1 MDELEFRRRL
11 LSNPT
16 TNDEAVVQQLAADP
30 DKQRL
35 QHELLI
41 LDQQI
46 KASLAVPVPADLA
59 DRLLLSQGLLQHKKI
74 RQRRWWLGMAASLV
88 LVAGLV
94 QQRDHLYPWPDD
106 IAGHA
111 LAHVYH
117 EAKHLDDNNSL
128 IDLTRVNL
136 LLADLGGELRSWP
149 GTIRYASFCYFQ
161 GTRSLHLIFNT
172 PQGPVTVFV
181 LPKNH
186 GLESGSDFYDAQFH
200 GHNMQLAKADL
211 VLVAGKNQS
220 LSGIATTLQQQL
232 QFQI

>member
-11 LSNPT
+11 LSDPAT
-16 TNDEAVVQQLAADP
+16 CDDAVIQQLTTDP

-35 QHELLI
+35 QQELLL

-46 KASLAVPVPADLA
+46 KASLAVPVPTDLA
-59 DRLLLSQGLLQHKKI
+59 DRLLLSQSLLQHKKT
-74 RQRRWWLGMAASLV
+74 RQRQWWFGMAASLV

-94 QQRDHLYPWPDD
+94 QHREQFYPWHDD
-106 IAGHA
+106 LAGHA

-117 EAKHLDDNNSL
+117 EANMLTNNSASV
-128 IDLTRVNL
+128 DLRNVNQ
-136 LLADLGGELRSWP
+136 LLADLGGRLQSWP
-149 GTIRYASFCYFQ
+149 GTIRYANFCHFQ

-172 PQGPVTVFV
+172 EQGPVTVFI

-186 GLESGSDFYDAQFH
+186 GLTGHDQFSDPLFH
-200 GHNMQLAKADL
+200 GESMQLAKADL
-211 VLVAGKNQS
+211 VLVAGVNQP
-220 LSGIATTLQQQL
+220 LTGVATSLQQQL

>member
-11 LSNPT
+11 LSNPA
-16 TNDEAVVQQLAADP
+16 TNDDEVIRQLAADS

-35 QHELLI
+35 QHELLL

-46 KASLAVPVPADLA
+46 KASLAVPVPTDLA

-74 RQRRWWLGMAASLV
+74 RQRRWWLGMAASLM

-94 QQRDHLYPWPDD
+94 HQRDHLYPWPDD
-106 IAGHA
+106 VAGHA

-117 EAKHLDDNNSL
+117 EARQLEDNNTQ
-128 IDLTRVNL
+128 IDLASVNL
-136 LLADLGGELRSWP
+136 LLADLGGQLSSWP
-149 GTIRYASFCYFQ
+149 GTIRYASFCNFQ

-172 PQGPVTVFV
+172 TQGPVTVFV

-186 GLESGSDFYDAQFH
+186 GLLPGNDFSDTKFH

-220 LSGIATTLQQQL
+220 LAGVATTLQQQL

>member
-11 LSNPT
+11 LSNPAT
-16 TNDEAVVQQLAADP
+16 HDDEVIRQVAADS

-35 QHELLI
+35 QHELLL

-59 DRLLLSQGLLQHKKI
+59 DRLLLSQGLMEHKKI
-74 RQRRWWLGMAASLV
+74 QQRRWWLGMAASLM

-94 QQRDHLYPWPDD
+94 HQRDHLYPWPDD
-106 IAGHA
+106 VAGHA

-117 EAKHLDDNNSL
+117 EVTQLKDNDTR
-128 IDLTRVNL
+128 IDLARVNL
-136 LLADLGGELRSWP
+136 LLAELGGQLTSWP
-149 GTIRYASFCYFQ
+149 GTIRFARFCNFQ

-172 PQGPVTVFV
+172 AQGPVTVFV

-186 GLESGSDFYDAQFH
+186 GLQTDSDFSDAQFH

-220 LSGIATTLQQQL
+220 LSAVATTLQQQM